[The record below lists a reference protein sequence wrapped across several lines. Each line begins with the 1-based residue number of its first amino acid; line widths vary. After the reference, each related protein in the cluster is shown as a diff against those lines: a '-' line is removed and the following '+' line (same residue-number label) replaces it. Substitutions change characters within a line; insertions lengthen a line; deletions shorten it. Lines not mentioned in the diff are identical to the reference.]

1 MCGIAGFLD
10 RSNHR
15 SPDSF
20 RDSVAAMTDAI
31 SHRGPDDS
39 GAWID
44 GDSGIAL
51 GHRRLSIIDLSAE
64 GHQPMVSRSGDLII
78 IYNGEIY
85 NFKDLR
91 NNLETLGYRF
101 RGHSDTEVMLAGFE
115 QWGVEAS
122 LRRFNGMFA
131 LAMWDRRDR
140 VLYLARDRVGKK
152 PLYYGWAGDTLLFGS
167 ELKALRAHPA
177 FRSGIDRNALALYLR
192 FGYIPAPYTIYEN
205 IRKLPAAT
213 WLAIRAG
220 DRGANADP
228 VPYWSAR
235 EAAEAGLRNPIRDYD
250 TAIGELDL
258 LLRSSVGLR
267 MIADVP
273 LGAFLSG
280 GIDSSLVV
288 SLMQAL
294 SSRPVKTFCI
304 GFREQTHNEADHA
317 RAVARHLG
325 TDHTELTLTPDQA
338 LDVVPRLPHMFDE
351 PFADSSQIPTFLVS
365 ELARRQVTVSLS
377 GDGGDELFGGYTAY
391 QSCSRFYEK
400 YGWMPAGLRSATGQL
415 LRAVPQPLWNR
426 LMPNGGSMPPG
437 ARLHRLANTFAAQ
450 TQETVYMSLMSF
462 WEDPGALVK
471 RAAEPP
477 TPFTR
482 AGSSEIPEFFEK
494 MMLIDSLVYLPDDIL
509 VKVDRASMA
518 VSLEARGPLLDYR
531 VLEFAWRVPREFKVR
546 NGKGKWILRD
556 LLSRYVPVE
565 MIDRPKSGFAVP
577 IHQWLRGPL
586 RDWAEDLLDAGR
598 IRREGILNPAPIRQ
612 TWSEHL
618 SGCNWS
624 HRLWAVLMFESW
636 LEGTKTPIPA
646 SVTAVRS

>member
-15 SPDSF
+15 NPDLF

-44 GDSGIAL
+44 GDPELRSGTA
-51 GHRRLSIIDLSAE
+51 GLSIIDLSAE
-64 GHQPMVSRSGDLII
+64 GHQPMVSRGGDLII
-78 IYNGEIY
+78 VFNGEIY

-91 NNLETLGYRF
+91 KDLETLGYRF

-115 QWGVEAS
+115 QWGVETS

-220 DRGANADP
+220 DCGSNAEP

-258 LLRSSVGLR
+258 LLRSAVGLR

-304 GFREQTHNEADHA
+304 GFQEQTHNEADHA
-317 RAVARHLG
+317 RAVATASRHG
-325 TDHTELTLTPDQA
+325 
-338 LDVVPRLPHMFDE
+338 
-351 PFADSSQIPTFLVS
+351 
-365 ELARRQVTVSLS
+365 
-377 GDGGDELFGGYTAY
+377 
-391 QSCSRFYEK
+391 
-400 YGWMPAGLRSATGQL
+400 
-415 LRAVPQPLWNR
+415 
-426 LMPNGGSMPPG
+426 
-437 ARLHRLANTFAAQ
+437 
-450 TQETVYMSLMSF
+450 
-462 WEDPGALVK
+462 
-471 RAAEPP
+471 
-477 TPFTR
+477 
-482 AGSSEIPEFFEK
+482 
-494 MMLIDSLVYLPDDIL
+494 
-509 VKVDRASMA
+509 
-518 VSLEARGPLLDYR
+518 
-531 VLEFAWRVPREFKVR
+531 
-546 NGKGKWILRD
+546 
-556 LLSRYVPVE
+556 
-565 MIDRPKSGFAVP
+565 
-577 IHQWLRGPL
+577 
-586 RDWAEDLLDAGR
+586 
-598 IRREGILNPAPIRQ
+598 
-612 TWSEHL
+612 
-618 SGCNWS
+618 S
-624 HRLWAVLMFESW
+624 HRAHAYTRS
-636 LEGTKTPIPA
+636 GAGCRSTAA
-646 SVTAVRS
+646 SHVR